1 MPSALGTWI
10 RSERESRGIGLR
22 QFAKRV
28 KKSPAFLV
36 RLEMDPLVPA
46 VAEETLVT
54 IADALQLDRDR
65 VFALARKL
73 PKDLVPEDALDLA
86 LYRMVKGMSR
96 AAKRR
101 LLQRGAGRP
110 QKGS

>member
-1 MPSALGTWI
+1 LPSALGTWI
-10 RSERESRGIGLR
+10 RTEREGRGIGLR
-22 QFAKRV
+22 EFAGRV

-36 RLEMDPLVPA
+36 RLETDQQVPA

-65 VFALARKL
+65 VFALARKV
-73 PKDLVPEDALDLA
+73 PKELVPEDALDLA
-86 LYRMVKGMSR
+86 VYRMVKRMSR

-101 LLQRGAGRP
+101 LLQRGAGRR
-110 QKGS
+110 Q